1 MAIVK
6 PAPLGGVRKTLEI
19 ARNLRARHMDVTVAS
34 ALDTAVGISMG
45 LATVAALPKIYDDED
60 IDVIPSAAGLATGSL
75 FLEDVAAPRQLVG
88 GALPAAPIAAELDR
102 LEALVAPAERR
113 DWWFNRVREC
123 YSVLNSK

>member
-1 MAIVK
+1 
-6 PAPLGGVRKTLEI
+6 
-19 ARNLRARHMDVTVAS
+19 
-34 ALDTAVGISMG
+34 SMG